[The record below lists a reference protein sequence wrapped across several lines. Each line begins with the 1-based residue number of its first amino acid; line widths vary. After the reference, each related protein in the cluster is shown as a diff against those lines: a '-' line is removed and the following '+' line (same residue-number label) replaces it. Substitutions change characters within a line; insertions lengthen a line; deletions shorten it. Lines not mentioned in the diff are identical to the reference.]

1 MTSTAPPRRI
11 SLSRTYNATLHQ
23 VWTMWTTPAG
33 IEAWWGPE
41 GFSVGVR
48 NLDLRPGGALF
59 YTMTATAAPQVAF
72 MKQHGMPL
80 ETDATITF
88 TEVTPPTRLAYLHVV
103 DFVPGVPTYSVATQV
118 DLRQVEAGVELT
130 LTFDAMHDE
139 TWTGRAT
146 EGWTSELGKLDAA
159 LARAGVSASA

>member
-1 MTSTAPPRRI
+1 MSSTTPPRRI

-72 MKQHGMPL
+72 MKQHG
-80 ETDATITF
+80 AC
-88 TEVTPPTRLAYLHVV
+88 RLF
-103 DFVPGVPTYSVATQV
+103 FVPGVPTYSVATQV

-159 LARAGVSASA
+159 LTRAGISASA

>member
-1 MTSTAPPRRI
+1 MSSTTPPRRI

-72 MKQHGMPL
+72 MKQHGMPPY
-80 ETDATITF
+80 EASDNF
-88 TEVTPPTRLAYLHVV
+88 R
-103 DFVPGVPTYSVATQV
+103 TYSVATQV

-146 EGWTSELGKLDAA
+146 EGWTSELGKLDAS
-159 LARAGVSASA
+159 LTRAGISASA